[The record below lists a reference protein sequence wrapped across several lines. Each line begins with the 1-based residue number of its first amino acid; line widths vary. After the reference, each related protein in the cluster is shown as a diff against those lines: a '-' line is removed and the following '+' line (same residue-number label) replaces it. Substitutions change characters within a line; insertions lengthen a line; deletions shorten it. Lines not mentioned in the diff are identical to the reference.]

1 MEVSQAI
8 KERRSIRSFKEK
20 EVSKEDIKKLIE
32 AAVWAPSGSNLYAWQ
47 IKAVRG
53 NKKRNIERFSPGLMG
68 KPPVLLVFC
77 NDDEKSLESSKL
89 AKEVLS
95 VMDISVAAQNVC
107 LKATDMGLGTCY
119 IGSFN
124 KKAVKEIL
132 DLPENI
138 RPVLILSVGYPDKI
152 PNAPSKN
159 DVKETVEWIGWK
171 DE

>member
-8 KERRSIRSFKEK
+8 KERRSIRSFKKEK
-20 EVSKEDIKKLIE
+20 VPKEEIKKLIE
-32 AAVWAPSGSNLYAWQ
+32 AAVWAPSGSNLYSWQ
-47 IKAVRG
+47 IKVVRG
-53 NKKRNIERFSPGLMG
+53 SKKRNVERFSPGLMG
-68 KPPVLLVFC
+68 NPPVLLVLC

-95 VMDISVAAQNVC
+95 IMDIAIAAQNIC
-107 LKATDMGLGTCY
+107 LQATDMGLGTCY

-132 DLPENI
+132 DLPDKI
-138 RPVLILSVGYPDKI
+138 RPVLILSLGYPKKV
-152 PNAPSKN
+152 PEPPSKK
-159 DVKETVEWIGWK
+159 DVEETVEWIGWN